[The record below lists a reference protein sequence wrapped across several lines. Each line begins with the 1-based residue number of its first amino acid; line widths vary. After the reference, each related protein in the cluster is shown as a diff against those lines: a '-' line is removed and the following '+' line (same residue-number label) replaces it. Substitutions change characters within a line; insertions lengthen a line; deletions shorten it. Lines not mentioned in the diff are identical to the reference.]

1 LLADT
6 RLKNGANIIWLLTQ
20 VPVVDVNVDSAGI
33 VESIDSEQLPK
44 GRVLADEVECN
55 QFQDVEASDK

>member
-1 LLADT
+1 M
-6 RLKNGANIIWLLTQ
+6 
-20 VPVVDVNVDSAGI
+20 DVNVDSAGI